1 MEHINRT
8 TNKIS
13 DTKLCVYPTTSPIN
27 YKKDDGSFEPI
38 DFTFENTS
46 STIGSISL
54 NRKNVFSTGIR
65 KDKNPNKFTGIR
77 PDNCQDGSKQIEFS
91 INKVKINGNSNYDI
105 DNFSVQVD
113 SLSFFQLYKNN
124 GFKDFEIEF
133 KIDLKGM
140 SIENDKY
147 IETTKIRNSL
157 KTEFIDLG
165 QDTGANILN
174 RYANDSDI
182 TESDSYLR
190 IYYGQITDEF
200 IARFGYTN
208 KEEFGDA
215 DVSSYSFYD
224 MGMTG
229 SSTYLKDAIVFY
241 IHSKDIDD
249 IENSILINLCN
260 KYGLTLE
267 GNEEDTGRYF
277 FKDGKKVGG
286 YFNEGNKFLGYF
298 NTKEISSD
306 IKSLF
311 IRKDFN
317 DTSYISLTQS
327 QFNTDMKAQFNYDVD
342 SIEVGTDN
350 YKGSRFEI
358 KIANNS
364 YWIDEP
370 KIMDNNKGFISEYGD
385 LTHTLKDNGDGSY
398 TYTKYLTIRG
408 LLRNLGHLENYIDVI
423 MNQIVL
429 C

>member
-8 TNKIS
+8 TNKTNS
-13 DTKLCVYPTTSPIN
+13 DTFKVYPKACAIN
-27 YKKDDGSFEPI
+27 YKKDDGGYEPI
-38 DFTFENTS
+38 DFTFEDTTS
-46 STIGSISL
+46 KIGNISL

-133 KIDLKGM
+133 KLNLKGV

-147 IETTKIRNSL
+147 TETTKIRNSL

-174 RYANDSDI
+174 RYVSDSDI

-190 IYYGQITDEF
+190 FYYGQITDEF

-224 MGMTG
+224 MGMSG

-298 NTKEISSD
+298 NTKAI
-306 IKSLF
+306 
-311 IRKDFN
+311 
-317 DTSYISLTQS
+317 
-327 QFNTDMKAQFNYDVD
+327 
-342 SIEVGTDN
+342 
-350 YKGSRFEI
+350 
-358 KIANNS
+358 
-364 YWIDEP
+364 
-370 KIMDNNKGFISEYGD
+370 
-385 LTHTLKDNGDGSY
+385 
-398 TYTKYLTIRG
+398 
-408 LLRNLGHLENYIDVI
+408 
-423 MNQIVL
+423 
-429 C
+429 